1 VDNRRGGKAAARSSP
16 ISFAR

>member
-1 VDNRRGGKAAARSSP
+1 VDNRRGGKATRSSP